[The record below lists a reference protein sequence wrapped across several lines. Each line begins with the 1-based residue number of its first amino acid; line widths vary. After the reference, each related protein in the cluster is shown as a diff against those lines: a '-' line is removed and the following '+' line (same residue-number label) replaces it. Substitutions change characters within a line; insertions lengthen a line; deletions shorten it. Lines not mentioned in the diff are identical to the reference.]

1 MTVAALSL
9 NSHEA
14 YLTDSEVDSF
24 CLIAQ
29 DVPITYRTE
38 TVTDDDGTE
47 RQVEITVYG
56 TTPEA
61 DDALAALT
69 KAFLPLIHK
78 VARTSRVLKE
88 DDALMVCLEEFISVI
103 RRYEVGSALPLK
115 AGLRTI
121 LLRKMGDTGRTD
133 GLIVVRENVAAR
145 YRQLMDKHEW
155 NLEAAYAECRD
166 TPNGFDP
173 DTFLKVHNSLGWD
186 SLDVSASGDVHDGAA
201 SGTSTSGIAD
211 QSQHRTSLADPE
223 PGPEAITVQAETIR
237 YLFDLVPGEQE
248 AILRLSYGFTDLATE
263 NARMAKGYRADGS
276 PMSDRE
282 VAHVLGMTTPTVGR
296 HRNAALSTMRDALTE
311 DDEAA

>member
-14 YLTDSEVDSF
+14 YLTDSEVDAF

-173 DTFLKVHNSLGWD
+173 DTFLKVHNSLGVD
-186 SLDVSASGDVHDGAA
+186 SLDVSAADDPNNSGP
-201 SGTSTSGIAD
+201 STSGISD
-211 QSQHRTSLADPE
+211 QSQHRSYLADPD
-223 PGPEAITVQAETIR
+223 PSPEAITVQAETIR
-237 YLFDLVPGEQE
+237 YLFDLVPDEQE

-296 HRNAALSTMRDALTE
+296 RRNAALSTMRDALTE